1 MKKSIII
8 NKLIVEGESY
18 RRTLIFNKG
27 LNIINGERTSGKSLV
42 LRLIDYCL
50 GKSGTIDLNVQ
61 KELAQY
67 CDRVY
72 LEIVIN
78 SDTFTFKR
86 ELKSKHTVIS
96 VYFDSFEKIELYT
109 PKVINIKDLSKF
121 MLDKLEII
129 EYQLTKHKRHDTKK
143 EIETVS
149 FRDMMRYVYINQHIL
164 GTNNFLE
171 NSNQAKSYKNQ
182 PAFKV
187 LHNLIEADIDNII
200 LKKVETENEI
210 DELKKEIKGLQSYL
224 RDKEAEDYSLLSD
237 RKLELEHKIMQYDDN
252 KKELIRKIE
261 ERQTIDNQTYSKI
274 NTQVINFSN
283 EINKLELRKQEL
295 NISSTAKQLLLS
307 EYKRELEELTA
318 TKEAMYNITIDKHEL
333 NCPLCKSKII
343 NEFKNQGNST
353 SISVIKQTE
362 QQLKNKIHML
372 KDIIN
377 NEKGE
382 ISLLE
387 KELRDVIQQKNTFD
401 KALDEYS
408 KNVQVPFIPEIDTI
422 NNIITQYKSRK
433 EYIIELIRVHN
444 KITEKYNMIGY
455 LETVLEDLNK
465 KLKDLRVDEDEKE
478 QLMKFISNN
487 YRNILQRF
495 HFDVGNSHTYVDY
508 NNFMPYYN
516 DASVFKHESG
526 GLLQCMQIA
535 YLSSILFKKKDEPEL
550 SHPGFLMLDTLSKYL
565 GTNDDGLNNKI
576 SDPRVYEE
584 IYKVLIEIS
593 ESFQVIVVDNTPP
606 KIAKDYIEY
615 TFFSNKKGL
624 IDLDENEL
632 G

>member
-8 NKLIVEGESY
+8 NKLIVEGEFY
-18 RRTLIFNKG
+18 RRTLSFNTG

-67 CDRVY
+67 CDRIY
-72 LEIVIN
+72 LEIIIN
-78 SDTFTFKR
+78 EDIFTLKR
-86 ELKSKHTVIS
+86 ELRNGHTIIS
-96 VYFDSFEKIELYT
+96 IYFDSFEKIELYT

-129 EYQLTKHKRHDTKK
+129 EYKLTKHKRHDTKK

-149 FRDMMRYVYINQHIL
+149 FRDMMRYIYINQHIL

-171 NSNQAKSYKNQ
+171 NSNKTKSYKNS

-187 LHNLIEADIDNII
+187 LHNLIEADIDNIT

-224 RDKEAEDYSLLSD
+224 GDKEAEDYSLLLD
-237 RKLELEHKIMQYDDN
+237 RKLELEHKITQYEDDKEDLI
-252 KKELIRKIE
+252 KKIKEK
-261 ERQTIDNQTYSKI
+261 QSIDNQTYSKI
-274 NTQVINFSN
+274 NTKVIVFLN
-283 EINKLELRKQEL
+283 EINALERRKQEL
-295 NISSTAKQLLLS
+295 HISSAAKQLLLS
-307 EYKRELEELTA
+307 EYQRELEEITA
-318 TKEAMYNITIDKHEL
+318 TKEAMYNITINKHEL

-343 NEFKNQGNST
+343 NEFKNQGTST
-353 SISVIKQTE
+353 STSFIKQTE
-362 QQLKNKIHML
+362 QQLKNKLSML
-372 KDIIN
+372 AEIISNESEEITLLDKKLRDIRQQKDI
-377 NEKGE
+377 
-382 ISLLE
+382 
-387 KELRDVIQQKNTFD
+387 FD

-408 KNVQVPFIPEIDTI
+408 KNVQVPFLPEIDTI
-422 NNIITQYKSRK
+422 NNILTQYKSRK

-444 KITEKYNMIGY
+444 KITEKYNIIRY

-465 KLKDLRVDEDEKE
+465 KLKSLKVDEDEKE
-478 QLMKFISNN
+478 QLINFISNT
-487 YRNILQRF
+487 YRDILEKF
-495 HFDVGNSHTYVDY
+495 YFDVDSSHTYVDY
-508 NNFMPYYN
+508 NDFMPYYN
-516 DASVFKHESG
+516 GASVFKHESG

-535 YLSSILFKKKDEPEL
+535 YLSSILLKKKDNSEL

-565 GTNDDGLNNKI
+565 GTNNDGLNNKI

-584 IYKVLIEIS
+584 IYKVLIELS
-593 ESFQVIVVDNTPP
+593 ESFQIIVVDNTPP
-606 KIAKDYIEY
+606 KIGKDYIKY
-615 TFFSNKKGL
+615 TFFSNEKGL